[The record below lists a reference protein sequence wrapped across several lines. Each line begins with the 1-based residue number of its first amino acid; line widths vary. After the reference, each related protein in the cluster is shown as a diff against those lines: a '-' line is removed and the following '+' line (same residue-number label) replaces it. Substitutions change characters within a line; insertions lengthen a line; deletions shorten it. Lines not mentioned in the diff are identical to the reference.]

1 MNHNDD
7 NKQEIQVNMPTEL
20 QGGTYANQM
29 LVSHTPEEF
38 ILDFVLTTA
47 PIATV
52 NARVVI
58 SPAHA
63 KRMIQALQESVQHY
77 ETQFGE
83 ITLLEPIPQG
93 VIRH

>member
-1 MNHNDD
+1 MHQSDD
-7 NKQEIQVNMPTEL
+7 SKQEIQAQMPPDV
-20 QGGTYANQM
+20 QGGTYANQ
-29 LVSHTPEEF
+29 LLISHTPEEF
-38 ILDFVLTTA
+38 VLDFVLTTA
-47 PIATV
+47 PVATV

-77 ETQFGE
+77 ESQFGE
-83 ITLLEPIPQG
+83 ITVLEPIPQG